1 MIIRVG
7 NLDEVK
13 ANFPP
18 KQKVMGHFLV
28 RSEGFV
34 SLKLLTLYRDNSDI
48 NCFWLCFVFFFC
60 HILIILFTTAAPR
73 WVSHAKK
80 QCCVFQVENN

>member
-34 SLKLLTLYRDNSDI
+34 SLKLLTPYRDNFDI
-48 NCFWLCFVFFFC
+48 NCFWFCFVLFLSYSNNF
-60 HILIILFTTAAPR
+60 FTTLKSS
-73 WVSHAKK
+73 VV
-80 QCCVFQVENN
+80 CVFHVEKN